1 MSMLA
6 RVVIVV
12 FSRKCLTFQTQ
23 QEVIDILYSLKCGP
37 KALLAI
43 SLSFPLTIHIYLMWS
58 QGKENEPSVIERC
71 NSGSPN
77 TTSWSGIICNQPC
90 HWPRRTKIKQTNW
103 PLFVALFLTP
113 YLSNAYLFTLQH
125 PCHVTEKFL
134 SEIKWCWILLRF
146 VFLTLCMV
154 RRRKA
159 HSLHPVS
166 VLSLLTHCFLRIYF
180 AMTLHRG

>member
-23 QEVIDILYSLKCGP
+23 QEVIDILYSIKCGP

-43 SLSFPLTIHIYLMWS
+43 TLSFPPHYPYLPYVES
-58 QGKENEPSVIERC
+58 RKGKWAFSDREMQFW
-71 NSGSPN
+71 SPN
-77 TTSWSGIICNQPC
+77 TTNWSGVICNQPC
-90 HWPRRTKIKQTNW
+90 HWPRRTKTKQTNW

-113 YLSNAYLFTLQH
+113 SLFNTYLFTLQH

-134 SEIKWCWILLRF
+134 AEIKWCSILLRF

-166 VLSLLTHCFLRIYF
+166 V
-180 AMTLHRG
+180 